1 MNVTNLS
8 ENQRR
13 LVRPVSIFAAVIAFS
28 IGLAYFTAGSQ
39 TFPQPIIDRFPF
51 VDAVNAGQD
60 WLRQHFMWFTR
71 GIAAGIRYAIDTVE
85 TFLVLLAWPILVLG
99 IALPA
104 LKFGGLRM
112 ALFCSAAV
120 MMWGCL
126 DLWDSA
132 IETMTLMAVSV
143 FIAGFLGILTGIA
156 ASQSNRFEAA
166 IRPVLDTMQT
176 LPGFVYLLPAIFFF
190 GIGAV
195 PSVIAILIYALPPA
209 ARLTN
214 LGIRQV
220 SAETIEAAQSF
231 GSSRLQLLFK
241 VKLPIAL
248 PSIMMG
254 LNQTIMMALA
264 LVVLATFIGAGG
276 LGYEV
281 WVGIRRLKF
290 GQALEGGI
298 AILLMAIVFDRIT
311 TAMSLHQ
318 QGDANRTSGAF
329 RLLPSRFERYSWAVL
344 IENGLDLIYQ
354 LFSLVSV
361 AYTKTIARGVQTLV
375 GVQSRSLASRLY
387 RAVLDRTFLITGLTL
402 LIVLYLIDGYLSSF
416 GSFPSSL
423 EFSIRKPSD
432 AALNAMTTS
441 TVFIGIT
448 TWIRWF
454 VFTWML
460 DPLAD
465 FLIAL
470 PWWYVIAL
478 LSLAV
483 WLSCSR
489 GTAMVC
495 VFGLFFIGAAG
506 IWAIGMFSMA
516 QILVSLLLCMMIGI
530 PIGILAGIS
539 NTFEAIIRPIL
550 DAMQTLPAFVYLV
563 PVLMFF
569 GGNVVS
575 AVIAIVIYSLPPI
588 IRLTNLGIRGVSSEA
603 VEASVSF
610 GSTFRQTLFKV
621 RIPLALPSIMMGVNQ
636 SVMMMLAMLIITPLI
651 GGGGLGREVFVGL
664 SQSDTGWSLQAGLG
678 IVFFAVVLDR
688 LTQSWSTRRQ
698 QALGLDV
705 SA

>member
-1 MNVTNLS
+1 
-8 ENQRR
+8 
-13 LVRPVSIFAAVIAFS
+13 
-28 IGLAYFTAGSQ
+28 
-39 TFPQPIIDRFPF
+39 
-51 VDAVNAGQD
+51 
-60 WLRQHFMWFTR
+60 
-71 GIAAGIRYAIDTVE
+71 
-85 TFLVLLAWPILVLG
+85 
-99 IALPA
+99 
-104 LKFGGLRM
+104 
-112 ALFCSAAV
+112 
-120 MMWGCL
+120 
-126 DLWDSA
+126 
-132 IETMTLMAVSV
+132 
-143 FIAGFLGILTGIA
+143 
-156 ASQSNRFEAA
+156 
-166 IRPVLDTMQT
+166 
-176 LPGFVYLLPAIFFF
+176 
-190 GIGAV
+190 
-195 PSVIAILIYALPPA
+195 
-209 ARLTN
+209 
-214 LGIRQV
+214 
-220 SAETIEAAQSF
+220 
-231 GSSRLQLLFK
+231 
-241 VKLPIAL
+241 
-248 PSIMMG
+248 MMG

-318 QGDANRTSGAF
+318 QGNTNKPPGTF
-329 RLLPSRFERYSWAVL
+329 RLLPSRFEGHSWAVL
-344 IENGLDLIYQ
+344 IENCLDLIYQ
-354 LFSLVSV
+354 LFSLVSGT
-361 AYTKTIARGVQTLV
+361 YTKAIARVIK
-375 GVQSRSLASRLY
+375 SLASLGSQSLGNRFY
-387 RAVLDRTFLITGLTL
+387 RRVLDHTFFISGLTL
-402 LIVLYLIDGYLSSF
+402 LVVLYLIDVYISSF
-416 GSFPSSL
+416 GTFPSSL

-432 AALNAMTTS
+432 AALSAMTTS
-441 TVFIGIT
+441 TVFIAIT

-465 FLIAL
+465 FLVAL
-470 PWWYVIAL
+470 PWWYVIVL

-483 WLSCSR
+483 WLSCNR
-489 GTAMVC
+489 GTAVVC
-495 VFGLFFIGAAG
+495 VIGLLFIGAAG
-506 IWAIGMFSMA
+506 IWSIGMFSMA
-516 QILVSLLLCMMIGI
+516 QILVSLLLCMVIGI

-575 AVIAIVIYSLPPI
+575 AVIAIVIYSLAPI

-603 VEASVSF
+603 IEASLSF
-610 GSTFRQTLFKV
+610 GSTFRQTLVKV

-651 GGGGLGREVFVGL
+651 GGGGLGREVFLGL